1 MKHDDIYALLVMLGE
16 AKLLLANTN
25 ERFKQ
30 ICSLLFSHFKML
42 EKEEMIRKMQTT
54 EELPIARNE
63 NDVKMIQIQD
73 DNIKKLKK
81 EITVLNEKVIYFPNF
96 KSSHLHFLS

>member
-1 MKHDDIYALLVMLGE
+1 
-16 AKLLLANTN
+16 
-25 ERFKQ
+25 
-30 ICSLLFSHFKML
+30 ML

-54 EELPIARNE
+54 EELPITRNE

-73 DNIKKLKK
+73 DNIKKLEK

-96 KSSHLHFLS
+96 KLSH

>member
-1 MKHDDIYALLVMLGE
+1 
-16 AKLLLANTN
+16 
-25 ERFKQ
+25 
-30 ICSLLFSHFKML
+30 ML
-42 EKEEMIRKMQTT
+42 EKEEMIRKMQMT
-54 EELPIARNE
+54 EELKLPIARNE

-73 DNIKKLKK
+73 DNIKKLEK